1 MKKQSLEVTANNK
14 AVMMWAVSVVQNDE
28 RQIFGVYTDV
38 EEAFKAEKHLEK
50 MGFQVAF
57 RETCLD
63 FAD

>member
-1 MKKQSLEVTANNK
+1 MKKQDLQVTLNNK
-14 AVMMWAVSVVQNDE
+14 AVMMWAVSIVQNDE

-38 EEAFKAEKHLEK
+38 EKAFKAEKYLNK
-50 MGFQVAF
+50 KGFQVAF